1 MRKRNR
7 KDMFDD
13 KSLNTLEYGKI
24 LEMLAARAQSE
35 GGKAACRGLRPV
47 GVRTEAEL
55 ALDMTAEAD
64 RTLFEF
70 SVSPSFA
77 VDDIEET
84 LLKAEKGAVLS
95 IPEILRVGRALRV
108 ARRLRKSVSAVTGI
122 PGLRGMIA
130 GLYSDEE
137 LEKDIFDSFISET
150 EVADNATPE
159 LRAIRLR
166 IRKLGDNVKTRL
178 QLFVTSPAYHKY
190 LQDSIVTVR
199 GDRYVIPVKSEF
211 KGAISGLVH
220 DQSASGAT
228 LYIEPM
234 QIVEL
239 NNELK
244 TEKLNEQAEIER
256 ILRNFSI
263 SVRAH
268 SDRLQASYAVIV
280 EMDAIFA
287 RAQLAHEMKAV
298 RPELSA
304 EGELSV
310 KEGRHPLIDAKKVVP
325 LTLGMK
331 PEEKMLLIT
340 GPNTGGKTVTLKM
353 TGLFVCMALSGMYV
367 PAKGAK
373 VPVFDGVYSDIGDEQ
388 SIEQSLSTF
397 SAHIRN
403 IIEILGKITEN
414 SLVLFDELGAGTD
427 PGEGAALAVS
437 ISDYV
442 MRTGAKFLVTSHFND
457 LKEYALTAKGVVAAS
472 MEFDTATFR
481 PTFRLVMGAI
491 GTSNALDIASGLGL
505 DRSIIENARS
515 RISAEKRQF
524 DNVLSAAEQTRRRAE
539 QLVSDASLDREK
551 AASALREAE
560 NEKKLIA
567 EKREKLDESIR
578 RETKRLIEDSV
589 EEADEIIDQ
598 LKSLLAKDSV
608 EDKDI
613 FAARALKR
621 KLQNISAKYD
631 TESIV
636 EDEPDD
642 TPLEP
647 GDFVWV
653 KSLARRGQLKGVNA
667 RGEAE
672 VAFGKLAVKVRQGD
686 YYKVK

>member
-1 MRKRNR
+1 
-7 KDMFDD
+7 MFDE

-24 LEMLAARAQSE
+24 LSLLAAHAQSE
-35 GGKAACRGLRPV
+35 GGKALCLALRPATTA
-47 GVRTEAEL
+47 GEASL

-84 LLKAEKGAVLS
+84 VVKSEKGAVLS

-108 ARRLRKSVSAVTGI
+108 ARRLVKAVTPVLGV
-122 PGLRGMIA
+122 PGLKAMLGT
-130 GLYSDEE
+130 LFSDDK
-137 LEKDIFDSFISET
+137 LEKDIFDSFISDT

-166 IRKLGDNVKTRL
+166 IRKLGDGVKTKL
-178 QLFVTSPAYHKY
+178 QLFVTSPTYHKY

-256 ILRNFSI
+256 ILRNFSTMI
-263 SVRAH
+263 SAH
-268 SDRLQASYAVIV
+268 ADRLKASYASIV

-298 RPELSA
+298 RPDLNEA
-304 EGELSV
+304 GELTV

-325 LTLGMK
+325 LTLALRAD
-331 PEEKMLLIT
+331 EHMLLIT

-353 TGLFVCMALSGMYV
+353 TGLFVCMALSGLYL
-367 PAKGAK
+367 PAKSAK

-397 SAHIRN
+397 SAHIKN
-403 IIEILGKITEN
+403 IIGILGKITPH

-442 MRTGAKFLVTSHFND
+442 MSTGAKFLVTSHFND
-457 LKEYALTAKGVVAAS
+457 LKEYALTTPGVVAAS

-481 PTFRLVMGAI
+481 PTFKLVMGAI
-491 GTSNALDIASGLGL
+491 GTSNALDIATTLGL
-505 DRSIIENARS
+505 DPGIVERARG

-524 DNVLSAAEQTRRRAE
+524 DSVLSAAEQTRRRAE
-539 QLVSDASLDREK
+539 QLVSDASLDRER

-560 NEKKLIA
+560 QEKRIIV

-578 RETKRLIEDSV
+578 RETKKLIEDSV
-589 EEADEIIDQ
+589 EEADEILDR
-598 LKSLLAKDSV
+598 LKELANKETV
-608 EDKDI
+608 EDKDV
-613 FAARALKR
+613 FEARALKR
-621 KLQNISAKYD
+621 KLENLSAKYD
-631 TESIV
+631 TESVV
-636 EDEPDD
+636 EDAPDP
-642 TPLEP
+642 TPLRV
-647 GDFVWV
+647 GDDVWV
-653 KSLARRGQLKGVNA
+653 RSLAKRGRLKGINA

-672 VAFGKLAVKVRQGD
+672 VQFGKLAVKVKNGD

>member
-1 MRKRNR
+1 
-7 KDMFDD
+7 MFDE

-24 LEMLAARAQSE
+24 LSLLAAHAQSE
-35 GGKAACRGLRPV
+35 GGKALCLALRPATTA
-47 GVRTEAEL
+47 GEASL

-84 LLKAEKGAVLS
+84 VVKSEKGAVLS

-108 ARRLRKSVSAVTGI
+108 ARRLVKAVTPVLGV
-122 PGLRGMIA
+122 PGLKAMLGT
-130 GLYSDEE
+130 LFSDDK
-137 LEKDIFDSFISET
+137 LEKDIFDSFISDT

-166 IRKLGDNVKTRL
+166 IRKLGDGVKTKL
-178 QLFVTSPAYHKY
+178 QLFVTSPTYHKY

-256 ILRNFSI
+256 ILRNFSTVI
-263 SVRAH
+263 SAH
-268 SDRLQASYAVIV
+268 ADRLKASYASIV

-298 RPELSA
+298 RPDLNEA
-304 EGELSV
+304 GELAV

-325 LTLGMK
+325 LTLALRAD
-331 PEEKMLLIT
+331 EHMLLIT

-353 TGLFVCMALSGMYV
+353 TGLFVCMALSGLYL
-367 PAKGAK
+367 PAKSAK

-397 SAHIRN
+397 SAHIKN
-403 IIEILGKITEN
+403 ITGILGKITPH

-442 MRTGAKFLVTSHFND
+442 MSTGAKFLVTSHFND
-457 LKEYALTAKGVVAAS
+457 LKEYALTTPGVVAAS

-481 PTFRLVMGAI
+481 PTFKLVMGAI
-491 GTSNALDIASGLGL
+491 GTSNALDIATTLGL
-505 DRSIIENARS
+505 DPGIVERARG

-524 DNVLSAAEQTRRRAE
+524 DSVLSAAEQTRRRAE
-539 QLVSDASLDREK
+539 QLVSDASLDRER

-560 NEKKLIA
+560 QEKRIIV

-578 RETKRLIEDSV
+578 RETKKLIEDSV
-589 EEADEIIDQ
+589 EEADEILDR
-598 LKSLLAKDSV
+598 LKELANKETV
-608 EDKDI
+608 EDKDV
-613 FAARALKR
+613 FEARALKR
-621 KLQNISAKYD
+621 KLENLSAKYD
-631 TESIV
+631 TESVV
-636 EDEPDD
+636 EDAPDP
-642 TPLEP
+642 TPLRV
-647 GDFVWV
+647 GDDVWV
-653 KSLARRGQLKGVNA
+653 RSLAKRGRLKGINA

-672 VAFGKLAVKVRQGD
+672 VQFGKLAVKVKNGD

>member
-1 MRKRNR
+1 
-7 KDMFDD
+7 MFDE

-24 LEMLAARAQSE
+24 LSLLAAHAQSE
-35 GGKAACRGLRPV
+35 GGKALCLALRPATTA
-47 GVRTEAEL
+47 GETSL

-84 LLKAEKGAVLS
+84 VVKSEKGAVLS

-108 ARRLRKSVSAVTGI
+108 ARRLVKAVTPVLGV
-122 PGLRGMIA
+122 PGLKAMLGT
-130 GLYSDEE
+130 LFSDDK
-137 LEKDIFDSFISET
+137 LEKDIFDSFISDT

-166 IRKLGDNVKTRL
+166 IRKLGDGVKTKL
-178 QLFVTSPAYHKY
+178 QLFVTSPTYHKY

-256 ILRNFSI
+256 ILRNFSTMI
-263 SVRAH
+263 SAH
-268 SDRLQASYAVIV
+268 ADRLKASYASIV

-298 RPELSA
+298 RPDLNEA
-304 EGELSV
+304 GELAV

-325 LTLGMK
+325 LTLALRAD
-331 PEEKMLLIT
+331 EHMLLIT

-353 TGLFVCMALSGMYV
+353 TGLFVCMALSGLYL
-367 PAKGAK
+367 PAKSAK

-397 SAHIRN
+397 SAHIKN
-403 IIEILGKITEN
+403 IIGILGKITPH

-442 MRTGAKFLVTSHFND
+442 MSTGAKFLVTSHFND
-457 LKEYALTAKGVVAAS
+457 LKEYALTTPGVVAAS

-481 PTFRLVMGAI
+481 PTFKLVMGAI
-491 GTSNALDIASGLGL
+491 GTSNALDIATTLGL
-505 DRSIIENARS
+505 DPGIVERARG

-524 DNVLSAAEQTRRRAE
+524 DSVLSAAEQTRRRAE
-539 QLVSDASLDREK
+539 QLVSDASLDRER

-560 NEKKLIA
+560 QEKRIIV

-578 RETKRLIEDSV
+578 RETKKLIEDSV
-589 EEADEIIDQ
+589 EEADEILDR
-598 LKSLLAKDSV
+598 LKELANKETV
-608 EDKDI
+608 EDKDV
-613 FAARALKR
+613 FEARALKR
-621 KLQNISAKYD
+621 KLENLSAKYD
-631 TESIV
+631 TESVV
-636 EDEPDD
+636 EDAPDP
-642 TPLEP
+642 TPLRV
-647 GDFVWV
+647 GDDVWV
-653 KSLARRGQLKGVNA
+653 KSLAKRGRLKGINA

-672 VAFGKLAVKVRQGD
+672 VQFGKLAVKVKNGD

>member
-1 MRKRNR
+1 
-7 KDMFDD
+7 MFDE
-13 KSLNTLEYGKI
+13 KSLSTLEYGKI
-24 LEMLAARAQSE
+24 LEMLAAFAQSE
-35 GGKAACRGLRPV
+35 GGKSRALEIRPY
-47 GVRTEAEL
+47 TTLEEAEH
-55 ALDMTAEAD
+55 ALNLTAEAD
-64 RTLFEF
+64 RVLFEF

-77 VDDIEET
+77 VDDISEI
-84 LLKAEKGAVLS
+84 LLKAEKGAVLA
-95 IPEILRVGRALRV
+95 IPELLKVGRALRV
-108 ARRLRKSVSAVTGI
+108 ARRLVKSLSKVINI
-122 PGLRGMIA
+122 PLLSEMSTR
-130 GLYSDEE
+130 LYFEEE
-137 LEKDIFDSFISET
+137 LEKDIFDAFISET

-159 LRAIRLR
+159 LKAIRQR
-166 IRKLGDNVKTRL
+166 IRRLGDGVKTKL
-178 QLFVTSPAYHKY
+178 QTFITSPAYHKY

-256 ILRNFSI
+256 ILRNFST

-268 SDRLQASYAVIV
+268 CDRLNWSYEVMV
-280 EMDAIFA
+280 DMDLIFA
-287 RAQLAHEMKAV
+287 RAQLAHAQKAT
-298 RPELSA
+298 RPDLNR
-304 EGELSV
+304 EGEL
-310 KEGRHPLIDAKKVVP
+310 KITEGRHPLIDAKKVVP

-331 PEEKMLLIT
+331 SGENMLLIT

-353 TGLFVCMALSGMYV
+353 VGLFVLMAMSGFYI
-367 PAKGAK
+367 PAKSANICI
-373 VPVFDGVYSDIGDEQ
+373 VDGVYSDIGDEQ

-397 SAHIRN
+397 SAHIKN
-403 IIEILGKITEN
+403 IIGILDRITPQ

-437 ISDYV
+437 ICEYV
-442 MRTGAKFLVTSHFND
+442 MGLGAKALVTSHFND
-457 LKEYALTAKGVVAAS
+457 LKEFALTTKGVVAAS

-491 GTSNALDIASGLGL
+491 GTSNALDIASTLGL
-505 DRSIIENARS
+505 NKDIVANARDK
-515 RISAEKRQF
+515 ISAEKKQF
-524 DNVLSAAEQTRRRAE
+524 DSVLSAAEQTRRYAE
-539 QLVSDASLDREK
+539 KLVSDASLDREK

-560 NEKKLIA
+560 NQKKVIA

-578 RETKRLIEDSV
+578 RETKLLIENSV
-589 EEADEIIDQ
+589 EEADEILEQ
-598 LKSLLAKDSV
+598 LREMLDKEVV

-621 KLQNISAKYD
+621 KLQNMSAKYD
-631 TESIV
+631 KESVV
-636 EDEPDD
+636 EDEPDNS
-642 TPLEP
+642 PLKD
-647 GDFVWV
+647 GDPVWV
-653 KSLARRGQLKGVNA
+653 KSLSKRGTLVRRNS
-667 RGEAE
+667 RGEAD
-672 VAFGKLAVKVRQGD
+672 VAFGKLTVKVKSGD

>member
-1 MRKRNR
+1 
-7 KDMFDD
+7 MFDE

-24 LEMLAARAQSE
+24 LDMLAAHAQSE
-35 GGKAACRGLRPV
+35 GGKAACRALLPTSDIG
-47 GVRTEAEL
+47 EAEL

-84 LLKAEKGAVLS
+84 VVKAEKGAVLS
-95 IPEILRVGRALRV
+95 IPELLRVGRALRV
-108 ARRLRKSVSAVTGI
+108 ARRVGKSLTPVIGV
-122 PGLRGMIA
+122 PGLHAMLA
-130 GLYSDEE
+130 GLYSDDK

-166 IRKLGDNVKTRL
+166 IRKLGDNVKTKL
-178 QLFVTSPAYHKY
+178 QLFVTSPTYHKY

-256 ILRNFSI
+256 ILRNFSTAV
-263 SVRAH
+263 SAH
-268 SDRLQASYAVIV
+268 ADRLKASYATIV
-280 EMDAIFA
+280 EMDAVFA
-287 RAQLAHEMKAV
+287 RAQLAHAMKAV
-298 RPELSA
+298 RPELDR
-304 EGELSV
+304 EGALSV

-325 LTLGMK
+325 LTLAMCAD
-331 PEEKMLLIT
+331 ERMLLIT

-353 TGLFVCMALSGMYV
+353 TGLFVCMALSGLYL
-367 PAKGAK
+367 PAKSAK

-397 SAHIRN
+397 SAHIKN
-403 IIEILGKITEN
+403 IIGILGRITSR

-442 MRTGAKFLVTSHFND
+442 MSTGAKFLVTSHFND
-457 LKEYALTAKGVVAAS
+457 LKEYALTTPGVVAAS

-481 PTFRLVMGAI
+481 PTFKLVMGAI
-491 GTSNALDIASGLGL
+491 GTSNALDIATTLGL
-505 DRSIIENARS
+505 DKGIVERARG

-539 QLVSDASLDREK
+539 QLVSDASLDRER

-560 NEKKLIA
+560 NEKRIIA

-589 EEADEIIDQ
+589 EEADEIIDK
-598 LKSLLAKDSV
+598 LKELAAKEVV
-608 EDKDI
+608 EDKDV
-613 FAARALKR
+613 FEARSLR
-621 KLQNISAKYD
+621 KKLVNMSAKYD

-642 TPLEP
+642 SPLRP
-647 GDFVWV
+647 GDNVWV
-653 KSLARRGQLKGVNA
+653 KSLSKRGTLKAVSA

-672 VAFGKLAVKVRQGD
+672 VVFGKLTVKVKPGD

>member
-1 MRKRNR
+1 
-7 KDMFDD
+7 MFDE

-24 LEMLAARAQSE
+24 LSLLAAHAQSE
-35 GGKAACRGLRPV
+35 GGKALCLALRPATTA
-47 GVRTEAEL
+47 GEASL

-84 LLKAEKGAVLS
+84 VVKSEKGAVLS

-108 ARRLRKSVSAVTGI
+108 ARRLVKAVTPVLGV
-122 PGLRGMIA
+122 PGLKAMLGT
-130 GLYSDEE
+130 LFSDDK
-137 LEKDIFDSFISET
+137 LEKDIFDSFISDT

-166 IRKLGDNVKTRL
+166 MRKLGDGVKTKL
-178 QLFVTSPAYHKY
+178 QLFVTSPTYHKY

-256 ILRNFSI
+256 ILRNFSTMI
-263 SVRAH
+263 SAH
-268 SDRLQASYAVIV
+268 ADRLKASYASIV

-298 RPELSA
+298 RPDLNEA
-304 EGELSV
+304 GELAV

-325 LTLGMK
+325 LTLALRAD
-331 PEEKMLLIT
+331 EHMLLIT

-353 TGLFVCMALSGMYV
+353 TGLFVCMALSGLYL
-367 PAKGAK
+367 PAKSAK

-397 SAHIRN
+397 SAHIKN
-403 IIEILGKITEN
+403 IIGILGKITPH

-442 MRTGAKFLVTSHFND
+442 MSTGAKFLVTSHFND
-457 LKEYALTAKGVVAAS
+457 LKEYALTTPGVVAAS

-481 PTFRLVMGAI
+481 PTFKLVMGAI
-491 GTSNALDIASGLGL
+491 GTSNALDIATTLGL
-505 DRSIIENARS
+505 DPGIVERARG

-524 DNVLSAAEQTRRRAE
+524 DSVLSAAEQTRRRAE
-539 QLVSDASLDREK
+539 QLVSDASLDRER

-560 NEKKLIA
+560 QEKRIIV

-578 RETKRLIEDSV
+578 RETKKLIEDSV
-589 EEADEIIDQ
+589 EEADEILDR
-598 LKSLLAKDSV
+598 LKELANKETV
-608 EDKDI
+608 EDKDV
-613 FAARALKR
+613 FEARALKR
-621 KLQNISAKYD
+621 KLENLSAKYD
-631 TESIV
+631 TESVV
-636 EDEPDD
+636 EDAPDP
-642 TPLEP
+642 TPLRV
-647 GDFVWV
+647 GDDVWV
-653 KSLARRGQLKGVNA
+653 RSLAKRGRLKGINA

-672 VAFGKLAVKVRQGD
+672 VQFGKLSVKVKNGD

>member
-1 MRKRNR
+1 
-7 KDMFDD
+7 MFDE

-24 LEMLAARAQSE
+24 LSLLAAHAQSE
-35 GGKAACRGLRPV
+35 GGKALCLALRPATTA
-47 GVRTEAEL
+47 GEASL

-84 LLKAEKGAVLS
+84 VVKSEKGAVLS

-108 ARRLRKSVSAVTGI
+108 ARRLVKAVTPVLGV
-122 PGLRGMIA
+122 PGLKAMLGT
-130 GLYSDEE
+130 LFSDDK
-137 LEKDIFDSFISET
+137 LEKDIFDSFISDT

-166 IRKLGDNVKTRL
+166 IRKLGDGVKTKL
-178 QLFVTSPAYHKY
+178 QLFVTSPTYHKY

-256 ILRNFSI
+256 ILRNFSTMI
-263 SVRAH
+263 SAH
-268 SDRLQASYAVIV
+268 ADRLKASYASIV

-298 RPELSA
+298 RPDLNEA
-304 EGELSV
+304 GELAV

-325 LTLGMK
+325 LTLALRAD
-331 PEEKMLLIT
+331 EHMLLIT

-353 TGLFVCMALSGMYV
+353 TGLFVCMALSGLYL
-367 PAKGAK
+367 PAKSAK

-397 SAHIRN
+397 SAHIKN
-403 IIEILGKITEN
+403 IIGILGKITPH

-442 MRTGAKFLVTSHFND
+442 MSTGAKFLVTSHFND
-457 LKEYALTAKGVVAAS
+457 LKEYALTTPGVVAAS
-472 MEFDTATFR
+472 MGFDTATFR
-481 PTFRLVMGAI
+481 PTFKLVMGAI
-491 GTSNALDIASGLGL
+491 GTSNALDIATTLGL
-505 DRSIIENARS
+505 DPGIVERARG

-524 DNVLSAAEQTRRRAE
+524 DSVLSAAEQTRRRAE
-539 QLVSDASLDREK
+539 QLVSDASLDRER

-560 NEKKLIA
+560 QEKRIIV

-578 RETKRLIEDSV
+578 RETKKLIEDSV
-589 EEADEIIDQ
+589 EEADEILDR
-598 LKSLLAKDSV
+598 LKELANKETV
-608 EDKDI
+608 EDKDV
-613 FAARALKR
+613 FEARALKR
-621 KLQNISAKYD
+621 KLENLSAKYD
-631 TESIV
+631 TESVV
-636 EDEPDD
+636 EDAPDP
-642 TPLEP
+642 TPLRV
-647 GDFVWV
+647 GDDVWV
-653 KSLARRGQLKGVNA
+653 RSLAKRGRLKGINA

-672 VAFGKLAVKVRQGD
+672 VQFGKLAVKVKNGD

>member
-1 MRKRNR
+1 
-7 KDMFDD
+7 MFDE

-24 LEMLAARAQSE
+24 LDMLAAHAQSE
-35 GGKAACRGLRPV
+35 GGKAACRALLPTSDIG
-47 GVRTEAEL
+47 EAEL

-84 LLKAEKGAVLS
+84 VVKAEKGAVLS
-95 IPEILRVGRALRV
+95 ITELLRVGRALRV
-108 ARRLRKSVSAVTGI
+108 ARRVGKSLTPVIGV
-122 PGLRGMIA
+122 PGLHAMLA
-130 GLYSDEE
+130 GLYSDDK

-166 IRKLGDNVKTRL
+166 IRKLGDNVKTKL
-178 QLFVTSPAYHKY
+178 QLFVTSPTYHKY

-256 ILRNFSI
+256 ILRNFSTAV
-263 SVRAH
+263 SAH
-268 SDRLQASYAVIV
+268 ADRLKASYATIV

-287 RAQLAHEMKAV
+287 RAQLAHAMKAV
-298 RPELSA
+298 RPELDR
-304 EGELSV
+304 EGALSV

-325 LTLGMK
+325 LTLAMRAD
-331 PEEKMLLIT
+331 ERMLLIT

-353 TGLFVCMALSGMYV
+353 TGLFVCMALSGLYL
-367 PAKGAK
+367 PAKSAK

-397 SAHIRN
+397 SAHIKN
-403 IIEILGKITEN
+403 IIGILGRITSR

-442 MRTGAKFLVTSHFND
+442 MSTGAKFLVTSHFND
-457 LKEYALTAKGVVAAS
+457 LKEYALTTPGVVAAS

-481 PTFRLVMGAI
+481 PTFKLVMGAI
-491 GTSNALDIASGLGL
+491 GTSNALDIATTLGL
-505 DRSIIENARS
+505 DKGIVERARG

-539 QLVSDASLDREK
+539 QLVSDASLDRER

-560 NEKKLIA
+560 NEKRIIA

-589 EEADEIIDQ
+589 EEADEIIDK
-598 LKSLLAKDSV
+598 LKELAAKEVV
-608 EDKDI
+608 EDKDV
-613 FAARALKR
+613 FEARSLR
-621 KLQNISAKYD
+621 KKLVNMSARYD

-642 TPLEP
+642 SPLRP
-647 GDFVWV
+647 GDNVWV
-653 KSLARRGQLKGVNA
+653 KSLSKRGTLKAVSA

-672 VAFGKLAVKVRQGD
+672 VVFGKLTVKVKPGD

>member
-1 MRKRNR
+1 M
-7 KDMFDD
+7 
-13 KSLNTLEYGKI
+13 
-24 LEMLAARAQSE
+24 
-35 GGKAACRGLRPV
+35 
-47 GVRTEAEL
+47 
-55 ALDMTAEAD
+55 
-64 RTLFEF
+64 
-70 SVSPSFA
+70 
-77 VDDIEET
+77 
-84 LLKAEKGAVLS
+84 LS
-95 IPEILRVGRALRV
+95 IPELLRVGRALRV
-108 ARRLRKSVSAVTGI
+108 ARRIEKSVSAVTGI
-122 PGLRGMIA
+122 PGLSAMLG
-130 GLYSDEE
+130 GLYSEE
-137 LEKDIFDSFISET
+137 KLEKDIFDAFISET

-159 LRAIRLR
+159 LRAIRIR
-166 IRKLGDNVKTRL
+166 IRRLGDGVKTKL
-178 QLFVTSPAYHKY
+178 QTFITSPTYHKY

-256 ILRNFSI
+256 ILRNFST

-268 SDRLQASYAVIV
+268 SDRLKASYATIV
-280 EMDAIFA
+280 EMDTVFA

-298 RPELSA
+298 RPELNT

-325 LTLGMK
+325 LTLAMK
-331 PEEKMLLIT
+331 PDEKMLLIT

-353 TGLFVCMALSGMYV
+353 TGLFVCMALSGLYL
-367 PAKGAK
+367 PAKAAK
-373 VPVFDGVYSDIGDEQ
+373 IPVVDGVYPDIGDEQ

-397 SAHIRN
+397 SAHIKN
-403 IIEILGKITEN
+403 IIGILGKITPR

-437 ISDYV
+437 ISEYV
-442 MRTGAKFLVTSHFND
+442 MSTGAKSLVTSHFND
-457 LKEYALTAKGVVAAS
+457 LKEFALTTRGVVAAS
-472 MEFDTATFR
+472 MEFDSVTFR
-481 PTFRLVMGAI
+481 PTFKLVMGAI
-491 GTSNALDIASGLGL
+491 GTSNALDIATTLGL
-505 DRSIIENARS
+505 DAKIVENARG

-524 DNVLSAAEQTRRRAE
+524 DSVLSAAEQTRRRAE
-539 QLVSDASLDREK
+539 QLVSDASLDRER

-560 NEKKLIA
+560 NQKKLIA

-578 RETKRLIEDSV
+578 RETKHLIENSV
-589 EEADEIIDQ
+589 EEADEILERLREMLD
-598 LKSLLAKDSV
+598 KEVV

-613 FAARALKR
+613 FEARALKR
-621 KLQNISAKYD
+621 RLQNMSVEYD
-631 TESIV
+631 KESVV

-642 TPLEP
+642 TPLRR
-647 GDFVWV
+647 GDSVWV
-653 KSLARRGQLKGVNA
+653 RSLAKRGTYLGSNS
-667 RGEAE
+667 RGEAD
-672 VAFGKLAVKVRQGD
+672 VSFGKLSVKVKAGD

>member
-1 MRKRNR
+1 
-7 KDMFDD
+7 MFDE

-24 LEMLAARAQSE
+24 LEMLAAHAQSE
-35 GGKAACRGLRPV
+35 GGKALCLALRPATTA
-47 GVRTEAEL
+47 GEASL

-84 LLKAEKGAVLS
+84 VVKSEKGAVLS

-108 ARRLRKSVSAVTGI
+108 ARRLVKAVTPVLGV
-122 PGLRGMIA
+122 PGLKAMLGT
-130 GLYSDEE
+130 LFSDDK
-137 LEKDIFDSFISET
+137 LEKDIFDSFISDT

-166 IRKLGDNVKTRL
+166 IRKLGDGVKTKL
-178 QLFVTSPAYHKY
+178 QLFVTSPTYHKY

-256 ILRNFSI
+256 ILRNFSTMI
-263 SVRAH
+263 SAH
-268 SDRLQASYAVIV
+268 ADRLKASYASIV

-298 RPELSA
+298 RPDLNEA
-304 EGELSV
+304 GELAV

-325 LTLGMK
+325 LTLALRS
-331 PEEKMLLIT
+331 EEHMLLIT

-353 TGLFVCMALSGMYV
+353 TGLFVCMALSGLYL
-367 PAKGAK
+367 PAKSAK

-397 SAHIRN
+397 SAHIKN
-403 IIEILGKITEN
+403 IIGILGKITPH

-442 MRTGAKFLVTSHFND
+442 MSTGAKFLVTSHFND
-457 LKEYALTAKGVVAAS
+457 LKEYALTTPGVVAAS

-481 PTFRLVMGAI
+481 PTFKLVMGAI
-491 GTSNALDIASGLGL
+491 GTSNALDIATTLGL
-505 DRSIIENARS
+505 DPGIVERARG

-524 DNVLSAAEQTRRRAE
+524 DSVLSAAEQTRRRAE
-539 QLVSDASLDREK
+539 QLVSDASLDRER

-560 NEKKLIA
+560 QEKRIIV

-578 RETKRLIEDSV
+578 RETKKLIEDSV
-589 EEADEIIDQ
+589 EEADEILDR
-598 LKSLLAKDSV
+598 LKELANKETV
-608 EDKDI
+608 EDKDV
-613 FAARALKR
+613 FEARALKR
-621 KLQNISAKYD
+621 KLENLSAKYD
-631 TESIV
+631 TESVV
-636 EDEPDD
+636 EDAPDP
-642 TPLEP
+642 TPLHV
-647 GDFVWV
+647 GDDVWV
-653 KSLARRGQLKGVNA
+653 KSLAKRGRLKGINA

-672 VAFGKLAVKVRQGD
+672 VQFGKLAVKVKNGD

>member
-1 MRKRNR
+1 
-7 KDMFDD
+7 MFDE

-24 LEMLAARAQSE
+24 LSLLAAHAQSE
-35 GGKAACRGLRPV
+35 GGKALCLALRPATTA
-47 GVRTEAEL
+47 GEASL

-84 LLKAEKGAVLS
+84 VVKSEKGAVLS

-108 ARRLRKSVSAVTGI
+108 ARRLVKAVTPVLGV
-122 PGLRGMIA
+122 PGLKAMLGT
-130 GLYSDEE
+130 LFSDDK
-137 LEKDIFDSFISET
+137 LEKDIFDSFISDT

-166 IRKLGDNVKTRL
+166 IRKLGDGVKTKL
-178 QLFVTSPAYHKY
+178 QLFVTSPTYHKY

-256 ILRNFSI
+256 ILRNFSTMI
-263 SVRAH
+263 SAH
-268 SDRLQASYAVIV
+268 ADRLKASYASIV

-298 RPELSA
+298 RPDLSE
-304 EGELSV
+304 EGELAV

-325 LTLGMK
+325 LTLALRAD
-331 PEEKMLLIT
+331 EHMLLIT

-353 TGLFVCMALSGMYV
+353 TGLFVCMALSGLYL
-367 PAKGAK
+367 PAKSAK

-397 SAHIRN
+397 SAHIKN
-403 IIEILGKITEN
+403 IIGILGKITPH

-442 MRTGAKFLVTSHFND
+442 MSTGAKFLVTSHFND
-457 LKEYALTAKGVVAAS
+457 LKEYALTTPGVVAAS

-481 PTFRLVMGAI
+481 PTFKLVMGAI
-491 GTSNALDIASGLGL
+491 GTSNALDIATTLGL
-505 DRSIIENARS
+505 DPGIVERARG

-524 DNVLSAAEQTRRRAE
+524 DSVLSAAEQTRRRAE
-539 QLVSDASLDREK
+539 QLVSDASLDRER

-560 NEKKLIA
+560 QEKRIIV

-578 RETKRLIEDSV
+578 RETKKLIEDSV
-589 EEADEIIDQ
+589 EEADEILDR
-598 LKSLLAKDSV
+598 LKELANKETV

-613 FAARALKR
+613 FEARALKR
-621 KLQNISAKYD
+621 KLENLSAKYD
-631 TESIV
+631 TESVV
-636 EDEPDD
+636 EDAPDP
-642 TPLEP
+642 TPLRVLSQSA
-647 GDFVWV
+647 GGS
-653 KSLARRGQLKGVNA
+653 KA
-667 RGEAE
+667 
-672 VAFGKLAVKVRQGD
+672 
-686 YYKVK
+686 

>member
-1 MRKRNR
+1 
-7 KDMFDD
+7 MFDE

-24 LEMLAARAQSE
+24 LDMLAAHAQSE
-35 GGKAACRGLRPV
+35 GGKAACRALLPTSDIG
-47 GVRTEAEL
+47 EAEL

-84 LLKAEKGAVLS
+84 VVKAEKGAVLS
-95 IPEILRVGRALRV
+95 IPELLRVGRALRV
-108 ARRLRKSVSAVTGI
+108 ARRVGKSLTPVIGV
-122 PGLRGMIA
+122 PGLHAMLA
-130 GLYSDEE
+130 GLYSDDK

-166 IRKLGDNVKTRL
+166 IRKLGDNVKTKL

-256 ILRNFSI
+256 ILRNFSTAV
-263 SVRAH
+263 SAH
-268 SDRLQASYAVIV
+268 ADRLKASYATIV

-287 RAQLAHEMKAV
+287 RAQLAHAMKAV
-298 RPELSA
+298 RPELDR
-304 EGELSV
+304 EGALSV

-325 LTLGMK
+325 LTLAMRAD
-331 PEEKMLLIT
+331 ERMLLIT

-353 TGLFVCMALSGMYV
+353 TGLFVCMALSGLYL
-367 PAKGAK
+367 PAKSAK

-397 SAHIRN
+397 SAHIKN
-403 IIEILGKITEN
+403 IIGILGRITSR

-442 MRTGAKFLVTSHFND
+442 MSTGAKFLVTSHFND
-457 LKEYALTAKGVVAAS
+457 LKEYALTTPGVVAAS

-481 PTFRLVMGAI
+481 PTFKLVMGAI
-491 GTSNALDIASGLGL
+491 GTSNALDIATTLGL
-505 DRSIIENARS
+505 DKGIVERARG

-539 QLVSDASLDREK
+539 QLVSDASLDRER

-560 NEKKLIA
+560 NEKRIIA

-589 EEADEIIDQ
+589 EEADEIIDK
-598 LKSLLAKDSV
+598 LKELAAKEVV
-608 EDKDI
+608 EDKDV
-613 FAARALKR
+613 FEARSLR
-621 KLQNISAKYD
+621 KKLVNMSAKYD

-642 TPLEP
+642 SPLRP
-647 GDFVWV
+647 GDNVWV
-653 KSLARRGQLKGVNA
+653 KSLSKRGTLKAVSA

-672 VAFGKLAVKVRQGD
+672 VVFGKLTVKVKPGD

>member
-1 MRKRNR
+1 
-7 KDMFDD
+7 MFDE

-24 LEMLAARAQSE
+24 LGLLAAHAQSE
-35 GGKAACRGLRPV
+35 GGKALCLALRPATTA
-47 GVRTEAEL
+47 GEASL

-84 LLKAEKGAVLS
+84 VVKSEKGAVLS

-108 ARRLRKSVSAVTGI
+108 ARRLVKAVTPVLGV
-122 PGLRGMIA
+122 PGLKAMLGT
-130 GLYSDEE
+130 LFSDDK
-137 LEKDIFDSFISET
+137 LEKDIFDSFISDT

-166 IRKLGDNVKTRL
+166 IRKLGDGVKTKL
-178 QLFVTSPAYHKY
+178 QLFVTSPTYHKY

-256 ILRNFSI
+256 ILRNFSTMI
-263 SVRAH
+263 SAH
-268 SDRLQASYAVIV
+268 ADRLKASYASIV

-298 RPELSA
+298 RPDLNEA
-304 EGELSV
+304 GELAV

-325 LTLGMK
+325 LTLALRAD
-331 PEEKMLLIT
+331 EHMLLIT

-353 TGLFVCMALSGMYV
+353 TGLFVCMALSGLYL
-367 PAKGAK
+367 PAKSAK

-397 SAHIRN
+397 SAHIKN
-403 IIEILGKITEN
+403 IIGILGKITPH

-442 MRTGAKFLVTSHFND
+442 MSTGAKFLVTSHFND
-457 LKEYALTAKGVVAAS
+457 LKEYALTTPGVVAAS

-481 PTFRLVMGAI
+481 PTFKLVMGAI
-491 GTSNALDIASGLGL
+491 GTSNALDIATTLGL
-505 DRSIIENARS
+505 DPGIVERARG

-524 DNVLSAAEQTRRRAE
+524 DSVLSAAEQTRRRAE
-539 QLVSDASLDREK
+539 QLVSDASLDRER

-560 NEKKLIA
+560 QEKRIIV

-578 RETKRLIEDSV
+578 RETKKLIEDSV
-589 EEADEIIDQ
+589 EEADEILDR
-598 LKSLLAKDSV
+598 LKELANKETV
-608 EDKDI
+608 EDKDV
-613 FAARALKR
+613 FEARALKR
-621 KLQNISAKYD
+621 KLENLSAKYD
-631 TESIV
+631 TESVV
-636 EDEPDD
+636 EDAPDP
-642 TPLEP
+642 TPLRV
-647 GDFVWV
+647 GDDVWV
-653 KSLARRGQLKGVNA
+653 RSLAKRGRLKGINA

-672 VAFGKLAVKVRQGD
+672 VQFGKLAVKVKNGD

>member
-1 MRKRNR
+1 
-7 KDMFDD
+7 MFDE

-24 LEMLAARAQSE
+24 LSLLAAHAQSE
-35 GGKAACRGLRPV
+35 GGKALCLALRPATTA
-47 GVRTEAEL
+47 GEASL

-84 LLKAEKGAVLS
+84 VVKSEKGAVLS

-108 ARRLRKSVSAVTGI
+108 ARRLVKAVTPVLGV
-122 PGLRGMIA
+122 PGLKAMLGT
-130 GLYSDEE
+130 LFSDDK
-137 LEKDIFDSFISET
+137 LEKDIFDSFISDT

-166 IRKLGDNVKTRL
+166 IRKLGDGVKTKL
-178 QLFVTSPAYHKY
+178 QLFVTSPTYHKY

-256 ILRNFSI
+256 ILRNFSTMI
-263 SVRAH
+263 SAH
-268 SDRLQASYAVIV
+268 ADRLKASYASIV

-298 RPELSA
+298 RPDLNE
-304 EGELSV
+304 EGELAV

-325 LTLGMK
+325 LTLALRAD
-331 PEEKMLLIT
+331 EYMLLIT

-353 TGLFVCMALSGMYV
+353 TGLFVCMALSGLYL
-367 PAKGAK
+367 PAKSAK

-397 SAHIRN
+397 SAHIKN
-403 IIEILGKITEN
+403 IIGILGKITPH

-442 MRTGAKFLVTSHFND
+442 MSTGAKFLVTSHFND
-457 LKEYALTAKGVVAAS
+457 LKEYALTTPGVVAAS

-481 PTFRLVMGAI
+481 PTFKLVMGAI
-491 GTSNALDIASGLGL
+491 GTSNALDIATTLGL
-505 DRSIIENARS
+505 DPGIVERARG

-524 DNVLSAAEQTRRRAE
+524 DSVLSAAEQTRRRAE
-539 QLVSDASLDREK
+539 QLVSDASLDRER

-560 NEKKLIA
+560 QEKRIIV

-578 RETKRLIEDSV
+578 RETKKLIEDSV
-589 EEADEIIDQ
+589 EEADDILDR
-598 LKSLLAKDSV
+598 LKELANKETV
-608 EDKDI
+608 EDKDV
-613 FAARALKR
+613 FEARALKR
-621 KLQNISAKYD
+621 KLENLSAKYD
-631 TESIV
+631 TESVV
-636 EDEPDD
+636 EDAPDP
-642 TPLEP
+642 TPLRV
-647 GDFVWV
+647 GDDVWV
-653 KSLARRGQLKGVNA
+653 KSLAKRGRLKGINA

-672 VAFGKLAVKVRQGD
+672 VQFGKLAVKVKNGD

>member
-1 MRKRNR
+1 
-7 KDMFDD
+7 MFDE

-24 LEMLAARAQSE
+24 LDMLAAHAQSE
-35 GGKAACRGLRPV
+35 GGKAACRALLPTSDIG
-47 GVRTEAEL
+47 EAEL

-84 LLKAEKGAVLS
+84 VVKAEKGAVLS
-95 IPEILRVGRALRV
+95 IPELLRVGRALRV
-108 ARRLRKSVSAVTGI
+108 ARRVGKSLTPVIGV
-122 PGLRGMIA
+122 PGLHAMLA
-130 GLYSDEE
+130 GLYSDDK

-166 IRKLGDNVKTRL
+166 IRKLGDNVKTKL
-178 QLFVTSPAYHKY
+178 QLFVTSPTYHKY

-256 ILRNFSI
+256 ILRNFSTAV
-263 SVRAH
+263 SAH
-268 SDRLQASYAVIV
+268 ADRLKASYATIV

-287 RAQLAHEMKAV
+287 RAQLAHAMKAV
-298 RPELSA
+298 RPELDR
-304 EGELSV
+304 EGALSV

-325 LTLGMK
+325 LTLAMRAD
-331 PEEKMLLIT
+331 ERMLLIT

-353 TGLFVCMALSGMYV
+353 TGLFVCMALSGLYL
-367 PAKGAK
+367 PAKSAK

-397 SAHIRN
+397 SAHIKN
-403 IIEILGKITEN
+403 IIGILGRITSR

-442 MRTGAKFLVTSHFND
+442 MSTGAKFLVTSHFND
-457 LKEYALTAKGVVAAS
+457 LKEYALTTPGVVAAS

-481 PTFRLVMGAI
+481 PTFKLVMGAI
-491 GTSNALDIASGLGL
+491 GTSNALDIATTLGL
-505 DRSIIENARS
+505 DKGIVERARG

-524 DNVLSAAEQTRRRAE
+524 DHVLSAAEQTRRRAE
-539 QLVSDASLDREK
+539 QLVSDASLDRER

-560 NEKKLIA
+560 NEKRIIA

-589 EEADEIIDQ
+589 EEADEIIDK
-598 LKSLLAKDSV
+598 LKELAAKEVV
-608 EDKDI
+608 EDKDV
-613 FAARALKR
+613 FEARSLR
-621 KLQNISAKYD
+621 KKLVNMSAKYD

-642 TPLEP
+642 SPLRP
-647 GDFVWV
+647 GDNVWV
-653 KSLARRGQLKGVNA
+653 KSLSKRGTLKAVSA

-672 VAFGKLAVKVRQGD
+672 VVFGKLTVKVKPGD

>member
-1 MRKRNR
+1 
-7 KDMFDD
+7 MFDE

-24 LEMLAARAQSE
+24 LDMLAAHAQSE
-35 GGKAACRGLRPV
+35 GGKAACRALLPTSDIG
-47 GVRTEAEL
+47 EAEL

-77 VDDIEET
+77 VDNIEET
-84 LLKAEKGAVLS
+84 VVKAEKGAVLS
-95 IPEILRVGRALRV
+95 IPELLRVGRALRV
-108 ARRLRKSVSAVTGI
+108 ARRVGKSLTPVIGV
-122 PGLRGMIA
+122 PGLHAMLA
-130 GLYSDEE
+130 GLYSDDK

-166 IRKLGDNVKTRL
+166 IRKLGDNVKTKL
-178 QLFVTSPAYHKY
+178 QLFVTSPTYHKY

-256 ILRNFSI
+256 ILRNFSTAV
-263 SVRAH
+263 SAH
-268 SDRLQASYAVIV
+268 ADRLKASYATIV

-287 RAQLAHEMKAV
+287 RAQLAHAMKAV
-298 RPELSA
+298 RPELDR
-304 EGELSV
+304 EGALSV

-325 LTLGMK
+325 LTLAMRAD
-331 PEEKMLLIT
+331 ERMLLIT

-353 TGLFVCMALSGMYV
+353 TGLFVCMALSGLYL
-367 PAKGAK
+367 PAKSAK

-397 SAHIRN
+397 SAHIKN
-403 IIEILGKITEN
+403 IIGILGRITSR

-442 MRTGAKFLVTSHFND
+442 MSTGAKFLVTSHFND
-457 LKEYALTAKGVVAAS
+457 LKEYALTTPGVVAAS

-481 PTFRLVMGAI
+481 PTFKLVMGAI
-491 GTSNALDIASGLGL
+491 GTSNALDIATTLGL
-505 DRSIIENARS
+505 DKGIVERARG

-539 QLVSDASLDREK
+539 QLVSDASLDRER

-560 NEKKLIA
+560 IEKRIIA

-589 EEADEIIDQ
+589 EEADEIIDK
-598 LKSLLAKDSV
+598 LKELAAKEVV
-608 EDKDI
+608 EDKDV
-613 FAARALKR
+613 FEARSLR
-621 KLQNISAKYD
+621 KKLVNMSARYD

-642 TPLEP
+642 SPLRP
-647 GDFVWV
+647 GDNVWV
-653 KSLARRGQLKGVNA
+653 KSLSKRGTLKAVSA

-672 VAFGKLAVKVRQGD
+672 VVFGKLTVKVKHGD

>member
-1 MRKRNR
+1 
-7 KDMFDD
+7 MFDE

-24 LEMLAARAQSE
+24 LDMLAAHAQSE
-35 GGKAACRGLRPV
+35 GGKAACRALLPTSDIG
-47 GVRTEAEL
+47 EAEL

-84 LLKAEKGAVLS
+84 VVKAEKGAVLS
-95 IPEILRVGRALRV
+95 IPELLRVGRALRV
-108 ARRLRKSVSAVTGI
+108 ARRVGKSLTPVIGV
-122 PGLRGMIA
+122 PGLHAMLA
-130 GLYSDEE
+130 GLYSDDK

-166 IRKLGDNVKTRL
+166 IRKLGDNVKTKL
-178 QLFVTSPAYHKY
+178 QLFVTSPTYHKY

-256 ILRNFSI
+256 ILRNFSTAV
-263 SVRAH
+263 SAH
-268 SDRLQASYAVIV
+268 ADRLKASYATIV

-287 RAQLAHEMKAV
+287 RAQLAHAMKAV
-298 RPELSA
+298 RPELDR
-304 EGELSV
+304 EGALSV
-310 KEGRHPLIDAKKVVP
+310 NEGRHPLIDAKKVVP
-325 LTLGMK
+325 LTLAMRAD
-331 PEEKMLLIT
+331 ERMLLIT

-353 TGLFVCMALSGMYV
+353 TGLFVCMALSGLYL
-367 PAKGAK
+367 PAKSAK

-397 SAHIRN
+397 SAHIKN
-403 IIEILGKITEN
+403 IIGILGRITSR

-442 MRTGAKFLVTSHFND
+442 MSTGAKFLVTSHFND
-457 LKEYALTAKGVVAAS
+457 LKEYALTTPGVVAAS

-481 PTFRLVMGAI
+481 PTFKLVMGAI
-491 GTSNALDIASGLGL
+491 GTSNALDIATTLGL
-505 DRSIIENARS
+505 DKGIVERARG

-539 QLVSDASLDREK
+539 QLVSDASLDRER

-560 NEKKLIA
+560 NEKRIIA

-589 EEADEIIDQ
+589 EEADEIIDK
-598 LKSLLAKDSV
+598 LKELAAKEVV
-608 EDKDI
+608 EDKDV
-613 FAARALKR
+613 FEARSLR
-621 KLQNISAKYD
+621 KKLVNMSAKYD

-642 TPLEP
+642 SPLRP
-647 GDFVWV
+647 GDNVWV
-653 KSLARRGQLKGVNA
+653 KSLSKRGTLKAVSA

-672 VAFGKLAVKVRQGD
+672 VVFGKLTVKVKHGD

>member
-1 MRKRNR
+1 
-7 KDMFDD
+7 MFDE

-24 LEMLAARAQSE
+24 LSLLAAHAQSE
-35 GGKAACRGLRPV
+35 GGKALCLALRPATTA
-47 GVRTEAEL
+47 GEASL

-84 LLKAEKGAVLS
+84 VVKSEKGAVLS

-108 ARRLRKSVSAVTGI
+108 ARRLVKAVTPVLGV
-122 PGLRGMIA
+122 PGLKAMLGT
-130 GLYSDEE
+130 LFSDDK
-137 LEKDIFDSFISET
+137 LEKDIFDSFISDT

-166 IRKLGDNVKTRL
+166 IRKLGDGVKTKL
-178 QLFVTSPAYHKY
+178 QLFITSPTYHKY

-256 ILRNFSI
+256 ILRNFSTMI
-263 SVRAH
+263 SAH
-268 SDRLQASYAVIV
+268 ADRLKASYASIV

-298 RPELSA
+298 RPDLNEA
-304 EGELSV
+304 GELAV

-325 LTLGMK
+325 LTLALRAD
-331 PEEKMLLIT
+331 EHMLLIT

-353 TGLFVCMALSGMYV
+353 TGLFVCMALSGLYL
-367 PAKGAK
+367 PAKSAK

-397 SAHIRN
+397 SAHIKN
-403 IIEILGKITEN
+403 IIGILGKITPH

-442 MRTGAKFLVTSHFND
+442 MSTGAKFLVTSHFND
-457 LKEYALTAKGVVAAS
+457 LKEYALTTPGVVAAS

-481 PTFRLVMGAI
+481 PTFKLVMGAI
-491 GTSNALDIASGLGL
+491 GTSNALDIATTLGL
-505 DRSIIENARS
+505 DPGIVERARG

-524 DNVLSAAEQTRRRAE
+524 DSVLSAAEQTRRRAE
-539 QLVSDASLDREK
+539 QLVSDASLDRER

-560 NEKKLIA
+560 QEKRIIV

-578 RETKRLIEDSV
+578 RETKKLIEDSV
-589 EEADEIIDQ
+589 EEADEILDR
-598 LKSLLAKDSV
+598 LKELANKETV
-608 EDKDI
+608 EDKDV
-613 FAARALKR
+613 FEARALKR
-621 KLQNISAKYD
+621 KLENLSAKYD
-631 TESIV
+631 TESVV
-636 EDEPDD
+636 EDAPDP
-642 TPLEP
+642 TPLRV
-647 GDFVWV
+647 GDDVWV
-653 KSLARRGQLKGVNA
+653 RSLAKRGRLKGINA

-672 VAFGKLAVKVRQGD
+672 VQFGKLAVKVKNGD

>member
-1 MRKRNR
+1 
-7 KDMFDD
+7 MFDE

-24 LEMLAARAQSE
+24 LSLLAAHAQSE
-35 GGKAACRGLRPV
+35 GGKALCLALRPATTA
-47 GVRTEAEL
+47 GEASL

-84 LLKAEKGAVLS
+84 VVKSEKGAVLS

-108 ARRLRKSVSAVTGI
+108 ARRLVKAVTPVLGV
-122 PGLRGMIA
+122 PGLKAMLGT
-130 GLYSDEE
+130 LFSDDK
-137 LEKDIFDSFISET
+137 LEKDIFDSFISDT

-166 IRKLGDNVKTRL
+166 IRKLGDGVKTKL
-178 QLFVTSPAYHKY
+178 QLFVTSPTYHKY

-256 ILRNFSI
+256 ILRNFSTMI
-263 SVRAH
+263 SAH
-268 SDRLQASYAVIV
+268 ADRLKASYASIV

-298 RPELSA
+298 RPDLNE
-304 EGELSV
+304 EGELAV

-325 LTLGMK
+325 LTLALRAD
-331 PEEKMLLIT
+331 ENMLLIT

-353 TGLFVCMALSGMYV
+353 TGLFVCMALSGLYL
-367 PAKGAK
+367 PAKSAK

-397 SAHIRN
+397 SAHIKN
-403 IIEILGKITEN
+403 IIGILGKITPH

-442 MRTGAKFLVTSHFND
+442 MSTGAKFLVTSHFND
-457 LKEYALTAKGVVAAS
+457 LKEYALTTPGVVAAS

-481 PTFRLVMGAI
+481 PTFKLVMGAI
-491 GTSNALDIASGLGL
+491 GTSNALDIATTLGL
-505 DRSIIENARS
+505 DPGIVERARG

-524 DNVLSAAEQTRRRAE
+524 DSVLSAAEQTRRRAE
-539 QLVSDASLDREK
+539 QLVSDASLDRER

-560 NEKKLIA
+560 QEKRIIV

-578 RETKRLIEDSV
+578 RETKKLIEDSV
-589 EEADEIIDQ
+589 EEADEILDR
-598 LKSLLAKDSV
+598 LKELANKETV
-608 EDKDI
+608 EDKDV
-613 FAARALKR
+613 FEARALKR
-621 KLQNISAKYD
+621 KLENLSAKYD
-631 TESIV
+631 TESVV
-636 EDEPDD
+636 EDAPDP
-642 TPLEP
+642 TPLRV
-647 GDFVWV
+647 GDDVWV
-653 KSLARRGQLKGVNA
+653 RSLAKRGRLKGINA

-672 VAFGKLAVKVRQGD
+672 VQFGKLAVKVKNGD

>member
-1 MRKRNR
+1 
-7 KDMFDD
+7 MFDE

-24 LEMLAARAQSE
+24 LSLLAAHAQSE
-35 GGKAACRGLRPV
+35 GGKALCLALRPATTA
-47 GVRTEAEL
+47 GEASL

-84 LLKAEKGAVLS
+84 VVKSEKGAVLS

-108 ARRLRKSVSAVTGI
+108 ARRLVKAVTPVLGV
-122 PGLRGMIA
+122 PGLKAMLGT
-130 GLYSDEE
+130 LFSDDK
-137 LEKDIFDSFISET
+137 LEKDIFDSFISDT

-166 IRKLGDNVKTRL
+166 IRKLGDGVKTKL
-178 QLFVTSPAYHKY
+178 QLFVTSPTYHKY

-256 ILRNFSI
+256 ILRNFSTMI
-263 SVRAH
+263 SAH
-268 SDRLQASYAVIV
+268 ADRLKASYASIV

-287 RAQLAHEMKAV
+287 RAQLAHVMKAV
-298 RPELSA
+298 RPDLNEA
-304 EGELSV
+304 GELAV

-325 LTLGMK
+325 LTLALRAD
-331 PEEKMLLIT
+331 EHMLLIT

-353 TGLFVCMALSGMYV
+353 TGLFVCMALSGLYL
-367 PAKGAK
+367 PAKSAK

-397 SAHIRN
+397 SAHIKN
-403 IIEILGKITEN
+403 IIGILGKITPH

-442 MRTGAKFLVTSHFND
+442 MSTGAKFLVTSHFND
-457 LKEYALTAKGVVAAS
+457 LKEYALTTPGVVAAS

-481 PTFRLVMGAI
+481 PTFKLVMGAI
-491 GTSNALDIASGLGL
+491 GTSNALDIATTLGL
-505 DRSIIENARS
+505 DPGIVERARG

-524 DNVLSAAEQTRRRAE
+524 DSVLSAAEQTRRRAE
-539 QLVSDASLDREK
+539 QLVSDASLDRER

-560 NEKKLIA
+560 QEKRIIV

-578 RETKRLIEDSV
+578 RETKKLIEDSV
-589 EEADEIIDQ
+589 EEADEILDR
-598 LKSLLAKDSV
+598 LKELANKETV
-608 EDKDI
+608 EDKDV
-613 FAARALKR
+613 FEARALKR
-621 KLQNISAKYD
+621 KLENLSAKYD
-631 TESIV
+631 TESVV
-636 EDEPDD
+636 EDAPDP
-642 TPLEP
+642 TPLRV
-647 GDFVWV
+647 GDDVWV
-653 KSLARRGQLKGVNA
+653 RSLAKRGRLKGINA

-672 VAFGKLAVKVRQGD
+672 VQFGKLAVKVKNGD

>member
-1 MRKRNR
+1 
-7 KDMFDD
+7 MFDE

-24 LEMLAARAQSE
+24 LDMLAAHAQSE
-35 GGKAACRGLRPV
+35 GGKAACRALLPTSDIG
-47 GVRTEAEL
+47 EAEL

-84 LLKAEKGAVLS
+84 VVKAEKGAVLS
-95 IPEILRVGRALRV
+95 IPELLRVGRALRV
-108 ARRLRKSVSAVTGI
+108 ARRVGKSLTPVIGV
-122 PGLRGMIA
+122 PGLHAMLA
-130 GLYSDEE
+130 GLYSDDK

-166 IRKLGDNVKTRL
+166 IRKLGDNVKTKL

-256 ILRNFSI
+256 ILRNFSTAV
-263 SVRAH
+263 SAH
-268 SDRLQASYAVIV
+268 ADRLKASYATIV

-287 RAQLAHEMKAV
+287 RAQLAHAMKAV
-298 RPELSA
+298 RPELDR
-304 EGELSV
+304 EGALSV

-325 LTLGMK
+325 LTLAMRAD
-331 PEEKMLLIT
+331 ERMLLIT

-353 TGLFVCMALSGMYV
+353 TGLFVCMALSGLYL
-367 PAKGAK
+367 PAKSAK

-397 SAHIRN
+397 SAHIKN
-403 IIEILGKITEN
+403 IIGILGRITSR

-442 MRTGAKFLVTSHFND
+442 MSTGAKFLVTSHFND
-457 LKEYALTAKGVVAAS
+457 LKEYALTTPGVVAAS

-481 PTFRLVMGAI
+481 PTFKLVMGAI
-491 GTSNALDIASGLGL
+491 GTSNALDIATTLGL
-505 DRSIIENARS
+505 DKGIVERARG

-539 QLVSDASLDREK
+539 QLVSDASLDRER

-560 NEKKLIA
+560 NEKRIIA

-589 EEADEIIDQ
+589 EEADEIIDK
-598 LKSLLAKDSV
+598 LKELAAKEVV
-608 EDKDI
+608 EDKDV
-613 FAARALKR
+613 FEARSLR
-621 KLQNISAKYD
+621 KKLVNMSARYD

-642 TPLEP
+642 SPLRP
-647 GDFVWV
+647 GDNVWV
-653 KSLARRGQLKGVNA
+653 KSLSKRGTLKAVSA

-672 VAFGKLAVKVRQGD
+672 VVFGKLTVKVKPGD

>member
-1 MRKRNR
+1 
-7 KDMFDD
+7 
-13 KSLNTLEYGKI
+13 
-24 LEMLAARAQSE
+24 
-35 GGKAACRGLRPV
+35 
-47 GVRTEAEL
+47 
-55 ALDMTAEAD
+55 MTAEAD

-84 LLKAEKGAVLS
+84 VVKSEKGAVLS

-108 ARRLRKSVSAVTGI
+108 ARRLVKAVTPVLGV
-122 PGLRGMIA
+122 PGLKAMLGT
-130 GLYSDEE
+130 LFSDDK
-137 LEKDIFDSFISET
+137 LEKDIFDSFISDT

-166 IRKLGDNVKTRL
+166 IRKLGDGVKTKL
-178 QLFVTSPAYHKY
+178 QLFVTSPTYHKY

-256 ILRNFSI
+256 ILRNFSTMI
-263 SVRAH
+263 SAH
-268 SDRLQASYAVIV
+268 ADRLKASYASIV

-298 RPELSA
+298 RPDLNEA
-304 EGELSV
+304 GELAV

-325 LTLGMK
+325 LTLALRS
-331 PEEKMLLIT
+331 EEHMLLIT

-353 TGLFVCMALSGMYV
+353 TGLFVCMALSGLYL
-367 PAKGAK
+367 PAKSAK

-397 SAHIRN
+397 SAHIKN
-403 IIEILGKITEN
+403 IIGILGKITPH

-442 MRTGAKFLVTSHFND
+442 MSTGAKFLVTSHFND
-457 LKEYALTAKGVVAAS
+457 LKEYALTTPGVVAAS

-481 PTFRLVMGAI
+481 PTFKLVMGAI
-491 GTSNALDIASGLGL
+491 GTSNALDIATTLGL
-505 DRSIIENARS
+505 DPGIVERARG

-524 DNVLSAAEQTRRRAE
+524 DSVLSAAEQTRRRAE
-539 QLVSDASLDREK
+539 QLVSDASLDRER

-560 NEKKLIA
+560 QEKRIIV

-578 RETKRLIEDSV
+578 RETKKLIEDSV
-589 EEADEIIDQ
+589 EEADEILDR
-598 LKSLLAKDSV
+598 LKELANKETV
-608 EDKDI
+608 EDKDV
-613 FAARALKR
+613 FEARALKR
-621 KLQNISAKYD
+621 KLENLSAKYD
-631 TESIV
+631 TESVV
-636 EDEPDD
+636 EDTPDP
-642 TPLEP
+642 TPLRV
-647 GDFVWV
+647 GDDVWV
-653 KSLARRGQLKGVNA
+653 RSLAKRGRLKGINA

-672 VAFGKLAVKVRQGD
+672 VQFGKLAVKVKNGD

>member
-1 MRKRNR
+1 
-7 KDMFDD
+7 MFDD
-13 KSLNTLEYGKI
+13 KSLKTLEYGKI
-24 LEMLAARAQSE
+24 LEMLAVHAQSE
-35 GGKAACRGLRPV
+35 GGKASCRALRPAEAI
-47 GVRTEAEL
+47 GEAEN

-64 RTLFEF
+64 RVLFEF

-84 LLKAEKGAVLS
+84 LTKAEKGAVLS
-95 IPEILRVGRALRV
+95 IPELLRVGRALRV
-108 ARRLRKSVSAVTGI
+108 ARRIEKSVSAVTGI
-122 PGLRGMIA
+122 PGLSAMLG
-130 GLYSDEE
+130 GLYAEE
-137 LEKDIFDSFISET
+137 KLEKDIFDAFISET

-159 LRAIRLR
+159 LRAIRIR
-166 IRKLGDNVKTRL
+166 IRKLGDGVKTKL
-178 QLFVTSPAYHKY
+178 QTFITSPTYHKY

-199 GDRYVIPVKSEF
+199 GDRYVVPVKSEF

-256 ILRNFSI
+256 ILRNFST

-268 SDRLQASYAVIV
+268 SDRLKASYSTMV
-280 EMDAIFA
+280 EMDAVFA

-298 RPELSA
+298 RPELNA

-310 KEGRHPLIDAKKVVP
+310 KEGRHPLIDAKKAVP
-325 LTLGMK
+325 LTLAMK
-331 PEEKMLLIT
+331 PDEKMLLIT

-353 TGLFVCMALSGMYV
+353 TGLFVCMALSGLYL
-367 PAKGAK
+367 PAKAAK
-373 VPVFDGVYSDIGDEQ
+373 IPVVDGVYPDIGDEQ

-397 SAHIRN
+397 SAHIKN
-403 IIEILGKITEN
+403 IIGILGEITPR

-437 ISDYV
+437 ISEYV
-442 MRTGAKFLVTSHFND
+442 MSTGAKSLVTSHFND
-457 LKEYALTAKGVVAAS
+457 LKEFALTTRGVVAAS
-472 MEFDTATFR
+472 MEFDSVTFR
-481 PTFRLVMGAI
+481 PTFKLVMGAI
-491 GTSNALDIASGLGL
+491 GTSNALDIATTLGL
-505 DRSIIENARS
+505 DAKIVENARG

-524 DNVLSAAEQTRRRAE
+524 DSVLSAAEQTRRRAE

-560 NEKKLIA
+560 NQKKLIA

-578 RETKRLIEDSV
+578 RETKHLIENSV
-589 EEADEIIDQ
+589 EEADEILERLREMLD
-598 LKSLLAKDSV
+598 KDVV

-621 KLQNISAKYD
+621 RLQNMSAEYD
-631 TESIV
+631 KESVV

-642 TPLEP
+642 TPLRR
-647 GDFVWV
+647 GDSVWV
-653 KSLARRGQLKGVNA
+653 RSLAKRGTYLGSNS
-667 RGEAE
+667 RGEAD
-672 VAFGKLAVKVRQGD
+672 VSFGKLNVKVKAGD

>member
-1 MRKRNR
+1 
-7 KDMFDD
+7 MFDE

-24 LEMLAARAQSE
+24 LSLLAAHAQSE
-35 GGKAACRGLRPV
+35 GGKALCLALRPATTA
-47 GVRTEAEL
+47 GEASL

-84 LLKAEKGAVLS
+84 VVKSEKGAVLS

-108 ARRLRKSVSAVTGI
+108 ARRLVKAVTPVLGV
-122 PGLRGMIA
+122 PGLKAMLGT
-130 GLYSDEE
+130 LFSDDK
-137 LEKDIFDSFISET
+137 LEKDIFDSFISDT

-166 IRKLGDNVKTRL
+166 IRKLGDGVKTKL
-178 QLFVTSPAYHKY
+178 QLFVTSPTYHKY

-256 ILRNFSI
+256 ILRNFSTMI
-263 SVRAH
+263 SAH
-268 SDRLQASYAVIV
+268 ADRLKASYASIV

-298 RPELSA
+298 RPDLNEA
-304 EGELSV
+304 GELAV

-325 LTLGMK
+325 LTLALRAD
-331 PEEKMLLIT
+331 EHMLLIT

-353 TGLFVCMALSGMYV
+353 TGLFVCMALSGLYL
-367 PAKGAK
+367 PAKSAK

-397 SAHIRN
+397 SAHIKN
-403 IIEILGKITEN
+403 IIGILGKITPH

-442 MRTGAKFLVTSHFND
+442 MSTGAKFLVTSHFND
-457 LKEYALTAKGVVAAS
+457 LKEYALTTPGVVAAS

-481 PTFRLVMGAI
+481 PTFKLVMGAI
-491 GTSNALDIASGLGL
+491 GTSNALDIATTLGL
-505 DRSIIENARS
+505 DPGIVERARG

-524 DNVLSAAEQTRRRAE
+524 DSVLSAAEQTRRRAE
-539 QLVSDASLDREK
+539 QLVSDASLDRER

-560 NEKKLIA
+560 QEKRIIV

-578 RETKRLIEDSV
+578 RETKKLIEDSV
-589 EEADEIIDQ
+589 EEADEILDR
-598 LKSLLAKDSV
+598 LKELANKETV
-608 EDKDI
+608 EDKDV
-613 FAARALKR
+613 FEARALKR
-621 KLQNISAKYD
+621 KLENLSAKYD
-631 TESIV
+631 TESVV
-636 EDEPDD
+636 EDTPDP
-642 TPLEP
+642 TPLRV
-647 GDFVWV
+647 GDDVWV
-653 KSLARRGQLKGVNA
+653 KSLAKRGRLKGINA

-672 VAFGKLAVKVRQGD
+672 VQFGKLAVKVKNGD

>member
-1 MRKRNR
+1 
-7 KDMFDD
+7 MFDE

-24 LEMLAARAQSE
+24 LDMLAVHAQSE
-35 GGKAACRGLRPV
+35 GGKAACRALLPTSDIG
-47 GVRTEAEL
+47 EAEL

-84 LLKAEKGAVLS
+84 VVKAEKGAVLS
-95 IPEILRVGRALRV
+95 IPELLRVGRALRV
-108 ARRLRKSVSAVTGI
+108 ARRVGKSLTPVIGV
-122 PGLRGMIA
+122 PGLHAMLA
-130 GLYSDEE
+130 GLYSDDK

-166 IRKLGDNVKTRL
+166 IRKLGDNVKTKL
-178 QLFVTSPAYHKY
+178 QLFVTSPTYHKY

-256 ILRNFSI
+256 ILRNFSTAV
-263 SVRAH
+263 SAH
-268 SDRLQASYAVIV
+268 ADRLKASYATIV
-280 EMDAIFA
+280 EMDAVFA
-287 RAQLAHEMKAV
+287 RAQLAHAMKAV
-298 RPELSA
+298 RPELDR
-304 EGELSV
+304 EGALSV

-325 LTLGMK
+325 LTLAMRAD
-331 PEEKMLLIT
+331 ERMLLIT

-353 TGLFVCMALSGMYV
+353 TGLFVCMALSGLYL
-367 PAKGAK
+367 PAKSAK

-397 SAHIRN
+397 SAHIKN
-403 IIEILGKITEN
+403 IIGILGRITSR

-442 MRTGAKFLVTSHFND
+442 MSTGAKFLVTSHFND
-457 LKEYALTAKGVVAAS
+457 LKEYALTTPGVVAAS

-481 PTFRLVMGAI
+481 PTFKLVMGAI
-491 GTSNALDIASGLGL
+491 GTSNALDIATTLGL
-505 DRSIIENARS
+505 DKGIVERARG

-539 QLVSDASLDREK
+539 QLVSDASLDRER

-560 NEKKLIA
+560 NEKRIIA

-578 RETKRLIEDSV
+578 RETKRLIENSV
-589 EEADEIIDQ
+589 EEADEIIDK
-598 LKSLLAKDSV
+598 LKELAAKEVV
-608 EDKDI
+608 EDKDV
-613 FAARALKR
+613 FEARSLR
-621 KLQNISAKYD
+621 KKLVNMSAKYD

-642 TPLEP
+642 SPLRP
-647 GDFVWV
+647 GDNVWV
-653 KSLARRGQLKGVNA
+653 KSLSKRGTLKAVSA

-672 VAFGKLAVKVRQGD
+672 VVFGKLTVKVKPGD

>member
-1 MRKRNR
+1 
-7 KDMFDD
+7 MFDE

-24 LEMLAARAQSE
+24 LSLLAAHAQSE
-35 GGKAACRGLRPV
+35 GGKALCLALRPATTA
-47 GVRTEAEL
+47 GEASL

-84 LLKAEKGAVLS
+84 VVKSEKGAVLS

-108 ARRLRKSVSAVTGI
+108 ARRLVKAVTPVLVV
-122 PGLRGMIA
+122 PGLKAMLGT
-130 GLYSDEE
+130 LFSDDK
-137 LEKDIFDSFISET
+137 LEKDIFDSFISDT

-166 IRKLGDNVKTRL
+166 IRKLGDGVKTKL
-178 QLFVTSPAYHKY
+178 QLFVTSPTYHKY

-256 ILRNFSI
+256 ILRNFSTMI
-263 SVRAH
+263 SAH
-268 SDRLQASYAVIV
+268 ADRLKASYASIV

-298 RPELSA
+298 RPDLNEA
-304 EGELSV
+304 GELAV

-325 LTLGMK
+325 LTLALRAD
-331 PEEKMLLIT
+331 EHMLLIT

-353 TGLFVCMALSGMYV
+353 TGLFVCMALSGLYL
-367 PAKGAK
+367 PAKSAK

-397 SAHIRN
+397 SAHIKN
-403 IIEILGKITEN
+403 IIGILGKITPH

-442 MRTGAKFLVTSHFND
+442 MSTGAKFLVTSHFND
-457 LKEYALTAKGVVAAS
+457 LKEYALTTPGVVAAS

-481 PTFRLVMGAI
+481 PTFKLVMGAI
-491 GTSNALDIASGLGL
+491 GTSNALDIATTLGL
-505 DRSIIENARS
+505 DPGIVERARG

-524 DNVLSAAEQTRRRAE
+524 DSVLSAAEQTRRRAE
-539 QLVSDASLDREK
+539 QLVSDASLDRER

-560 NEKKLIA
+560 QEKRIIV

-578 RETKRLIEDSV
+578 RETKKLIEDSV
-589 EEADEIIDQ
+589 EEADEILDR
-598 LKSLLAKDSV
+598 LKELANKETV
-608 EDKDI
+608 EDKDV
-613 FAARALKR
+613 FEARALKR
-621 KLQNISAKYD
+621 KLENLSAKYD
-631 TESIV
+631 TESVV
-636 EDEPDD
+636 EDAPDP
-642 TPLEP
+642 TPLRV
-647 GDFVWV
+647 GDDVWV
-653 KSLARRGQLKGVNA
+653 RSLAKRGRLKGINA

-672 VAFGKLAVKVRQGD
+672 VQFGKLAVKVKNGD

>member
-1 MRKRNR
+1 
-7 KDMFDD
+7 MFDE

-24 LEMLAARAQSE
+24 LSLLAAHAQSE
-35 GGKAACRGLRPV
+35 GGKALCLALRPATTA
-47 GVRTEAEL
+47 GEASL

-84 LLKAEKGAVLS
+84 VVKSEKGAVLS

-108 ARRLRKSVSAVTGI
+108 ARRLVKAVTPVLGV
-122 PGLRGMIA
+122 PGLKAMLGT
-130 GLYSDEE
+130 LFSDDK
-137 LEKDIFDSFISET
+137 LEKDIFDSFISDT

-166 IRKLGDNVKTRL
+166 IRKLGDGVKTKL
-178 QLFVTSPAYHKY
+178 QLFVTSPTYHKY

-256 ILRNFSI
+256 ILRNFSTMI
-263 SVRAH
+263 SAH
-268 SDRLQASYAVIV
+268 ADRLKASYASIV

-298 RPELSA
+298 RPDLNEA
-304 EGELSV
+304 GELAV

-325 LTLGMK
+325 LTLALRA
-331 PEEKMLLIT
+331 EEHMLLIT

-353 TGLFVCMALSGMYV
+353 TGLFVCMALSGLYL
-367 PAKGAK
+367 PAKSAK

-397 SAHIRN
+397 SAHIKN
-403 IIEILGKITEN
+403 IIGILGKITPH

-442 MRTGAKFLVTSHFND
+442 MSTGAKFLVTSHFND
-457 LKEYALTAKGVVAAS
+457 LKEYALTTPGVVAAS
-472 MEFDTATFR
+472 MEFDTVTFR
-481 PTFRLVMGAI
+481 PTFKLVMGAI
-491 GTSNALDIASGLGL
+491 GTSNALDIATTLGL
-505 DRSIIENARS
+505 DPGIVERARG

-524 DNVLSAAEQTRRRAE
+524 DSVLSAAEQTRRRAE
-539 QLVSDASLDREK
+539 QLVSDASLDRER

-560 NEKKLIA
+560 QEKRIIV

-578 RETKRLIEDSV
+578 RETKKLIEDSV
-589 EEADEIIDQ
+589 EEADEILDK
-598 LKSLLAKDSV
+598 LKELANKETV
-608 EDKDI
+608 EDKDV
-613 FAARALKR
+613 FEARALKR
-621 KLQNISAKYD
+621 KLENLSAKYD
-631 TESIV
+631 TESVV
-636 EDEPDD
+636 EDVPDP
-642 TPLEP
+642 TPLHV
-647 GDFVWV
+647 GDDVWV
-653 KSLARRGQLKGVNA
+653 KSLAKRGRLKGINA

-672 VAFGKLAVKVRQGD
+672 VQFGKLAVKVKNGD

>member
-1 MRKRNR
+1 
-7 KDMFDD
+7 MFDE

-24 LEMLAARAQSE
+24 LSLLAAHAQSE
-35 GGKAACRGLRPV
+35 GGKALCLALRPATTA
-47 GVRTEAEL
+47 GEASL

-84 LLKAEKGAVLS
+84 VVKSEKGAVLS
-95 IPEILRVGRALRV
+95 ILEILRVGRALRV
-108 ARRLRKSVSAVTGI
+108 ARRLVKAVTPVLGV
-122 PGLRGMIA
+122 PGLKAMLGT
-130 GLYSDEE
+130 LFSDDK
-137 LEKDIFDSFISET
+137 LEKDIFDSFISDT

-166 IRKLGDNVKTRL
+166 IRKLGDGVKTKL
-178 QLFVTSPAYHKY
+178 QLFVTSPTYHKY

-256 ILRNFSI
+256 ILRNFSTMI
-263 SVRAH
+263 SAH
-268 SDRLQASYAVIV
+268 ADRLKASYASIV

-298 RPELSA
+298 RPDLNE
-304 EGELSV
+304 EGELAV

-325 LTLGMK
+325 LTLALRAD
-331 PEEKMLLIT
+331 EHMLLIT

-353 TGLFVCMALSGMYV
+353 TGLFVCMALSGLYL
-367 PAKGAK
+367 PAKSAK

-397 SAHIRN
+397 SAHIKN
-403 IIEILGKITEN
+403 IIGILGKITPH

-442 MRTGAKFLVTSHFND
+442 MSTGAKFLVTSHFND
-457 LKEYALTAKGVVAAS
+457 LKEYALTTPGVVAAS

-481 PTFRLVMGAI
+481 PTFKLVMGAI
-491 GTSNALDIASGLGL
+491 GTSNALDIATTLGL
-505 DRSIIENARS
+505 DPGIVERARG

-524 DNVLSAAEQTRRRAE
+524 DSVLSAAEQTRRRAE
-539 QLVSDASLDREK
+539 QLVSDASLDRER

-560 NEKKLIA
+560 QEKRIIV

-578 RETKRLIEDSV
+578 RETKKLIEDSV
-589 EEADEIIDQ
+589 EEADEILDR
-598 LKSLLAKDSV
+598 LKELANKETV
-608 EDKDI
+608 EDKDV
-613 FAARALKR
+613 FEARALKR
-621 KLQNISAKYD
+621 KLENLSAKYD
-631 TESIV
+631 TESVV
-636 EDEPDD
+636 EDAPDP
-642 TPLEP
+642 TPLRV
-647 GDFVWV
+647 GDDVWV
-653 KSLARRGQLKGVNA
+653 KSLAKRGRLKGINA

-672 VAFGKLAVKVRQGD
+672 VQFGKLAVKVKNGD

>member
-1 MRKRNR
+1 
-7 KDMFDD
+7 MFDE

-24 LEMLAARAQSE
+24 LSLLAAHAQSE
-35 GGKAACRGLRPV
+35 GGKALCLALRPATTA
-47 GVRTEAEL
+47 GEASL

-84 LLKAEKGAVLS
+84 VVKSEKGAVLS

-108 ARRLRKSVSAVTGI
+108 ARRLVKAVTPVLGV
-122 PGLRGMIA
+122 PGLKAMLGT
-130 GLYSDEE
+130 LYSDDK
-137 LEKDIFDSFISET
+137 LEKDIFDSFISDT

-166 IRKLGDNVKTRL
+166 IRKLGDGVKTKL
-178 QLFVTSPAYHKY
+178 QLFVTSPTYHKY

-256 ILRNFSI
+256 ILRNFSTMI
-263 SVRAH
+263 SAH
-268 SDRLQASYAVIV
+268 ADRLKASYASIV

-298 RPELSA
+298 RPDLNEA
-304 EGELSV
+304 GELAV

-325 LTLGMK
+325 LTLALRAD
-331 PEEKMLLIT
+331 EHMLLIT

-353 TGLFVCMALSGMYV
+353 TGLFVCMALSGLYL
-367 PAKGAK
+367 PAKSAK

-397 SAHIRN
+397 SAHIKN
-403 IIEILGKITEN
+403 IIGILGKITPH

-442 MRTGAKFLVTSHFND
+442 MSTGAKFLVTSHFND
-457 LKEYALTAKGVVAAS
+457 LKEYALTTPGVVAAS

-481 PTFRLVMGAI
+481 PTFKLVMGAI
-491 GTSNALDIASGLGL
+491 GTSNALDIATTLGL
-505 DRSIIENARS
+505 DPGIVERARG

-524 DNVLSAAEQTRRRAE
+524 DSVLSAAEQTRRRAE

-560 NEKKLIA
+560 QEKRIIV

-578 RETKRLIEDSV
+578 RETKKLIEDSV
-589 EEADEIIDQ
+589 EEADEILDR
-598 LKSLLAKDSV
+598 LKELANKETV
-608 EDKDI
+608 EDKDV
-613 FAARALKR
+613 FEARALKR
-621 KLQNISAKYD
+621 KLENLSAKYD
-631 TESIV
+631 TESVV
-636 EDEPDD
+636 EDAPDP
-642 TPLEP
+642 TPLRV
-647 GDFVWV
+647 GDDVWV
-653 KSLARRGQLKGVNA
+653 KSLAKRGRLKGINA

-672 VAFGKLAVKVRQGD
+672 VQFGKLAVKVKNGD

>member
-1 MRKRNR
+1 
-7 KDMFDD
+7 MFDE

-24 LEMLAARAQSE
+24 LSLLAAHAQSE
-35 GGKAACRGLRPV
+35 GGKALCLALRPATTA
-47 GVRTEAEL
+47 GEASL

-84 LLKAEKGAVLS
+84 VVKSEKGAVLS

-108 ARRLRKSVSAVTGI
+108 ARRLVKAVTPVLGV
-122 PGLRGMIA
+122 PGLKAMLGT
-130 GLYSDEE
+130 LFSDDK
-137 LEKDIFDSFISET
+137 LEKDIFDSFISDT

-166 IRKLGDNVKTRL
+166 IRKLGDGVKTKL
-178 QLFVTSPAYHKY
+178 QLFVTSPTYHKY

-256 ILRNFSI
+256 ILRNFSTMI
-263 SVRAH
+263 SAH
-268 SDRLQASYAVIV
+268 ADRLKASYASIV

-298 RPELSA
+298 RPDLNEA
-304 EGELSV
+304 GELAV

-325 LTLGMK
+325 LTLALRAD
-331 PEEKMLLIT
+331 EHMLLIT

-353 TGLFVCMALSGMYV
+353 TGLFVCMALSGLYL
-367 PAKGAK
+367 PAKSAK

-397 SAHIRN
+397 SAHIKN
-403 IIEILGKITEN
+403 IIGILGKITPH

-442 MRTGAKFLVTSHFND
+442 MSTGAKFLVTSHFND
-457 LKEYALTAKGVVAAS
+457 LKEYALTTPGVVAAS

-481 PTFRLVMGAI
+481 PTFKLVMGAI
-491 GTSNALDIASGLGL
+491 GTSNALDIATTLGL
-505 DRSIIENARS
+505 DPGIVERARG

-524 DNVLSAAEQTRRRAE
+524 DSVLSAAEQTRRRAE
-539 QLVSDASLDREK
+539 QLVSDASLDRER

-560 NEKKLIA
+560 QEKRIIV

-578 RETKRLIEDSV
+578 RETKKLIEDSV
-589 EEADEIIDQ
+589 EEADEILDR
-598 LKSLLAKDSV
+598 LKELANKETV
-608 EDKDI
+608 EDKDV
-613 FAARALKR
+613 FEARALKR
-621 KLQNISAKYD
+621 KLENLSAKYD
-631 TESIV
+631 TESVV
-636 EDEPDD
+636 EDAPDP
-642 TPLEP
+642 TPLRV
-647 GDFVWV
+647 GDDVWV
-653 KSLARRGQLKGVNA
+653 RSLAKRGRLKGITA

-672 VAFGKLAVKVRQGD
+672 VQFGKLAVKVKNGD

>member
-1 MRKRNR
+1 
-7 KDMFDD
+7 MFDE

-24 LEMLAARAQSE
+24 LSLLAAHAQSE
-35 GGKAACRGLRPV
+35 GGKALCLALRPATTA
-47 GVRTEAEL
+47 GEASL

-84 LLKAEKGAVLS
+84 VVKSEKGAVLS

-108 ARRLRKSVSAVTGI
+108 ARRLVKAVTPVLGVS
-122 PGLRGMIA
+122 GLKAMLGT
-130 GLYSDEE
+130 LFSDDK
-137 LEKDIFDSFISET
+137 LEKDIFDSFISDT

-166 IRKLGDNVKTRL
+166 IRKLGDGVKTKL
-178 QLFVTSPAYHKY
+178 QLFVTSPTYHKY

-256 ILRNFSI
+256 ILRNFSTMI
-263 SVRAH
+263 SAH
-268 SDRLQASYAVIV
+268 ADRLKASYASIV

-298 RPELSA
+298 RPDLNEA
-304 EGELSV
+304 GELAV

-325 LTLGMK
+325 LTLALRAD
-331 PEEKMLLIT
+331 EHMLLIT

-353 TGLFVCMALSGMYV
+353 TGLFVCMALSGLYL
-367 PAKGAK
+367 PAKSAK

-397 SAHIRN
+397 SAHIKN
-403 IIEILGKITEN
+403 IIGILGKITPH

-442 MRTGAKFLVTSHFND
+442 MSTGAKFLVTSHFND
-457 LKEYALTAKGVVAAS
+457 LKEYALTTPGVVAAS

-481 PTFRLVMGAI
+481 PTFKLVMGAI
-491 GTSNALDIASGLGL
+491 GTSNALDIATTLGL
-505 DRSIIENARS
+505 DPGIVERARG

-524 DNVLSAAEQTRRRAE
+524 DSVLSAAEQTRRRAE
-539 QLVSDASLDREK
+539 QLVSDASLDRER

-560 NEKKLIA
+560 QEKRIIV
-567 EKREKLDESIR
+567 EKREKLDETTR
-578 RETKRLIEDSV
+578 RETKKLIEDSV
-589 EEADEIIDQ
+589 EEADEILDR
-598 LKSLLAKDSV
+598 LKELANKETV
-608 EDKDI
+608 EDKDV
-613 FAARALKR
+613 FEARALKR
-621 KLQNISAKYD
+621 KLENLSAKYD
-631 TESIV
+631 TESVV
-636 EDEPDD
+636 EDAPDP
-642 TPLEP
+642 TPLRV
-647 GDFVWV
+647 GDDVWV
-653 KSLARRGQLKGVNA
+653 RSLAKRGRLKGINA

-672 VAFGKLAVKVRQGD
+672 VQFGKLAVKVKNGD

>member
-1 MRKRNR
+1 
-7 KDMFDD
+7 
-13 KSLNTLEYGKI
+13 
-24 LEMLAARAQSE
+24 ML
-35 GGKAACRGLRPV
+35 
-47 GVRTEAEL
+47 
-55 ALDMTAEAD
+55 TAEAD

-84 LLKAEKGAVLS
+84 VVKAEKGAVLS
-95 IPEILRVGRALRV
+95 IPELLRVGRALRV
-108 ARRLRKSVSAVTGI
+108 ARRVGKSLTPVIGV
-122 PGLRGMIA
+122 PGLHAMLA
-130 GLYSDEE
+130 GLYSDDK

-166 IRKLGDNVKTRL
+166 IRKLGDNVKAKL
-178 QLFVTSPAYHKY
+178 QLFVTSPTYHKY

-256 ILRNFSI
+256 ILRNFSTAV
-263 SVRAH
+263 SAH
-268 SDRLQASYAVIV
+268 ADRLKASYATIV

-287 RAQLAHEMKAV
+287 RAQLAHAMKAV
-298 RPELSA
+298 RPELDR
-304 EGELSV
+304 EGALSV

-325 LTLGMK
+325 LTLAMRAD
-331 PEEKMLLIT
+331 ERMLLIT

-353 TGLFVCMALSGMYV
+353 TGLFVCMALSGLYL
-367 PAKGAK
+367 PAKSAK

-397 SAHIRN
+397 SAHIKN
-403 IIEILGKITEN
+403 IIGILGRITSR

-442 MRTGAKFLVTSHFND
+442 MSTGAKFLVTSHFND
-457 LKEYALTAKGVVAAS
+457 LKEYALTTPGVVAAS

-481 PTFRLVMGAI
+481 PTFKLVMGAI
-491 GTSNALDIASGLGL
+491 GTSNALDIATTLGL
-505 DRSIIENARS
+505 DKGIVERARG

-539 QLVSDASLDREK
+539 QLVSDASLDRER

-560 NEKKLIA
+560 NEKRIIA

-589 EEADEIIDQ
+589 EEADEIIDK
-598 LKSLLAKDSV
+598 LKELAAKEVV
-608 EDKDI
+608 EDKDV
-613 FAARALKR
+613 FEARSLR
-621 KLQNISAKYD
+621 KKLVNMSAKYD

-642 TPLEP
+642 SPLRP
-647 GDFVWV
+647 GDNVWV
-653 KSLARRGQLKGVNA
+653 KSLSKRGTLKAVSA

-672 VAFGKLAVKVRQGD
+672 VVFGKLTVKVKPGD